1 MVLIG
6 WSHLE
11 THDESSLNNCGQSC
25 PASITT
31 PFIVDD
37 GTSTSW
43 ELTGIPKAKSTGRL
57 ASFTIKHRCSLGLRL
72 SLTLGQ
78 GGRVLAWRPSAPELV
93 SSRPL
98 APLGIG
104 APLGLLGEVTSVLQ
118 LLFPDPW
125 VQSFDQA
132 FLRTEVSLLRGPLT
146 CRLGCHVIRPN
157 GIVVCCS
164 PTEVVLPGAFQ
175 GLSKMVIMC
184 LFRKPGGEVG
194 TRSPRRLEG
203 IRLTCKW

>member
-1 MVLIG
+1 M
-6 WSHLE
+6 
-11 THDESSLNNCGQSC
+11 
-25 PASITT
+25 
-31 PFIVDD
+31 
-37 GTSTSW
+37 
-43 ELTGIPKAKSTGRL
+43 
-57 ASFTIKHRCSLGLRL
+57 
-72 SLTLGQ
+72 
-78 GGRVLAWRPSAPELV
+78 
-93 SSRPL
+93 
-98 APLGIG
+98 
-104 APLGLLGEVTSVLQ
+104 LQ

-194 TRSPRRLEG
+194 DPITPEAGRNQTHLQMVMSDPQFVEHSHPPPPTDSELTLTRSVLHLPCG
-203 IRLTCKW
+203 IKGKEQCIKALY